1 MLRTPVPLEMCYNAL
16 VLWLVELAR
25 TKLEKE
31 NELEENLQ
39 NYPIERKTLK
49 QLIIHVYVDR
59 YF

>member
-1 MLRTPVPLEMCYNAL
+1 MKHKVFVFGFAL
-16 VLWLVELAR
+16 AS

-39 NYPIERKTLK
+39 NFPIERKTLK